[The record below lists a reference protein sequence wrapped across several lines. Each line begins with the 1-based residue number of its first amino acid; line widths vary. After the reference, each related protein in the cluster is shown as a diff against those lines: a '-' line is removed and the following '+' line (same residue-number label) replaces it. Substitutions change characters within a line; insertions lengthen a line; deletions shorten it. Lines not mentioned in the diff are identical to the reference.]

1 MTATQISAYRE
12 LSNVNNSFYTELTNS
27 LLEIE
32 ALTEAEGEIP
42 EIAVLEEE
50 EISPYLKDDLWEE
63 RGALTW
69 QKLEVK
75 GKVYYLGISKQV
87 NIVGNYLIEFNRE
100 EMDKSIIYYN
110 DEQDDGR
117 SLPKKYFTFARTLER
132 NCSLY
137 RSRRKKEILRRK
149 NMLKKVLTI
158 FLFAVFSIFS
168 FGADKLKVGVTLQPY
183 YSFVTN
189 IAGDKVDVFPVIR
202 GDLYDSHN
210 YQPQYED
217 LKQLGKADVVVV
229 NGVGHDEFVFD
240 MIKAAPNS
248 KKIKLFIPMRGFL

>member
-1 MTATQISAYRE
+1 MRKINSVKIHPLSSKKENLFLSLVVIAIVIIAYFLIQLTAKKDIGQTLTATQISAYRE

-117 SLPKKYFTFARTLER
+117 SLPKSISHLQEHWREIVPYTGAEE
-132 NCSLY
+132 
-137 RSRRKKEILRRK
+137 RKK
-149 NMLKKVLTI
+149 
-158 FLFAVFSIFS
+158 F
-168 FGADKLKVGVTLQPY
+168 
-183 YSFVTN
+183 
-189 IAGDKVDVFPVIR
+189 
-202 GDLYDSHN
+202 
-210 YQPQYED
+210 
-217 LKQLGKADVVVV
+217 
-229 NGVGHDEFVFD
+229 
-240 MIKAAPNS
+240 
-248 KKIKLFIPMRGFL
+248 